1 MRRCW
6 LCASVVPLCLAL
18 AVTAGAQATVLTA
31 PTPSTATASTTEASN
46 PPVHI
51 VVVGSDGDVEALK
64 GAVATWRLGNRPVL
78 WRRVSSFEP
87 MSLLEDGTEGITC
100 TIDLSAGR
108 TAKLYFKNSG
118 TQRYLVRSLETS
130 GSLSEMD
137 KEAVGQAVE
146 LSLLA
151 LLEDQATG
159 LTKEDTQELLAPPS
173 TPPSE
178 PPPLERPPPE
188 PVPEA
193 PASKVSFLEA
203 SLGYQLLPLL
213 DGGSWVHGP
222 SIALMHSFGG
232 THRFAMGVATHV
244 RFEER
249 WQSEWATLSLSSK
262 TIWLQGEW
270 RPLLVAW
277 DESDSEG
284 QRLGFG
290 VAAGMELL
298 RVEPLAGDQSEGVTL
313 TESRLRV
320 EPNLRLQLDSLSTVT
335 SWLVLRAGV
344 LLEVASGTDYEV
356 SVSGRSETVFRSL
369 RMRPGVGLGATF
381 VWD

>member
-6 LCASVVPLCLAL
+6 LCASVVPLGLAV
-18 AVTAGAQATVLTA
+18 AVTAGAQPTDVTATTSTA
-31 PTPSTATASTTEASN
+31 PTTQVSS
-46 PPVHI
+46 PPIHI
-51 VVVGSDGDVEALK
+51 VVVGSHGDVEALK
-64 GAVATWRLGNRPVL
+64 DAIATWRLGNRPVL

-87 MSLLEDGTEGITC
+87 MSLLEDGTEGVSC

-130 GSLSEMD
+130 GSLNEMD

-159 LTKEDTQELLAPPS
+159 LTKEDTQTLLAPTS
-173 TPPSE
+173 TPPLE
-178 PPPLERPPPE
+178 PSLPE
-188 PVPEA
+188 PVPET
-193 PASKVSFLEA
+193 PESRVSFMEA

-222 SIALMHSFGG
+222 SIAFMHSFGDV
-232 THRFAMGVATHV
+232 HRFAVGVATHL
-244 RFEER
+244 RFEAT

-262 TIWLQGEW
+262 TFWVQGEW

-277 DESDSEG
+277 DESESEG
-284 QRLGFG
+284 QRLSIG
-290 VAAGMELL
+290 VAAGMELV
-298 RVEPLAGDQSEGVTL
+298 RVEPRAGDQSEGVTL

-320 EPNLRLQLDSLSTVT
+320 DPNLRLQLESLSAVT

-344 LLEVASGTDYEV
+344 LVEIAPGADYEV
-356 SVSGRSETVFRSL
+356 LVSGRSETVFRSL
-369 RMRPGVGLGATF
+369 RTRPGAGLGATF